1 MRFEGSR
8 IDSCKVWHSSAAL
21 VFTALTSLGAGPWR
35 CRWLAMLQLSDIE
48 LTMSQCSDFAERSL
62 PRVRSAE
69 GQSFC
74 RLHSELKKMVDV
86 GDFVGVTGGV
96 KKTDRGEV
104 SVVVKRLRILTKS
117 LRPLPEKWHGLSDI
131 EKRYRQR

>member
-1 MRFEGSR
+1 
-8 IDSCKVWHSSAAL
+8 
-21 VFTALTSLGAGPWR
+21 
-35 CRWLAMLQLSDIE
+35 
-48 LTMSQCSDFAERSL
+48 
-62 PRVRSAE
+62 
-69 GQSFC
+69 
-74 RLHSELKKMVDV
+74 MVDV

-131 EKRYRQR
+131 EKRYRQRCAQDAVAAACC